1 MKKKID
7 LIKLIKKKFNHL
19 KNIKIL
25 KHNDLLKDNILDSLE
40 LMSLLSYLEKISN
53 FKIKSY
59 LRKNKN
65 LKVNNLENFC

>member
-7 LIKLIKKKFNHL
+7 LIKLIKKKFKHL

-25 KHNDLLKDNILDSLE
+25 KHNDLLKDGILDSLE
-40 LMSLLSYLEKISN
+40 LMGLLSDLEKISN

-65 LKVNNLENFC
+65 LKISNLENFC